1 MFPSANSICRR
12 TPIALATAMILSS
25 TGVYAGTLIGAGAS
39 GTVNA
44 GDEPESWTLL
54 NGASLNVT
62 PGGQTSAISATT
74 GSKVSIDGGS
84 INADSTAAALQLLD
98 SSATVS
104 RASIVNTSASA
115 LTLGRASGN
124 NGLSSAAAKIVD
136 STISGAGLG
145 FSTFAGA
152 TLHLENTQV
161 SATAKSGIG
170 GLLFGGTV
178 TATNGTHIA
187 GDANGLQITSERQ
200 SNVDWVTNLSL
211 DQSTVEGRSGAAIV
225 VDKGVASFP
234 SVTTNITVAN
244 GSNLIGG
251 NGNILEI
258 NRGNSANLTVDNST
272 LTGNVM
278 ADATSTANVTL
289 QNSARLTGQL
299 TNVANLA
306 ANSGAIWNMVADA
319 SVQNVA
325 LSGGVIKLSD
335 GAGFNR
341 LTVDNLSGTGTFDMR
356 VDLAALKGDFLD
368 VTSTATGDFGLAIK
382 NTGAEL
388 PEKGAAP
395 LQVVQT
401 QGGDA
406 QFHAIGNDGL
416 VDAGAFKY
424 GLHQQGNDWY
434 LVQARSEDGD
444 PIVTPS
450 AESMLG
456 LFNVS
461 STVWYGEVETL
472 RSRMGD
478 LRLGDQGNDVWVRT
492 YGNRYLVDSGNL
504 AYQQNQYGLS
514 FGVDAPV
521 HVSNGRLRVGVTGGY
536 SRNDLDFG
544 SGTTGSVDS
553 YSLGGYATWMSD
565 NGVYVDGMI
574 KGNVFRNDAK
584 VTMSDGTPARGGY
597 TNYGLGT
604 SLEVGRHMP
613 LGNQWFI
620 EPSVTLSAFVAS
632 GASTTLDNGL
642 QASGSRSKS
651 MRARLGAAIG
661 RNFELSKNRVVQP
674 YLKVGV
680 VQEFARNN
688 GVNINDNPFSND
700 LAGTRAEVGAGVVA
714 QLASKLQLH
723 GDVTYS
729 KGSRIEQPFGVN
741 FGVRYVW

>member
-1 MFPSANSICRR
+1 MA
-12 TPIALATAMILSS
+12 TAIALMTLSHVS
-25 TGVYAGTLIGAGAS
+25 VVMAGDLSGPGAS
-39 GTVNA
+39 ADVNA
-44 GDEPESWTLL
+44 GSPVESWTLSD
-54 NGASLNVT
+54 GATLNVT
-62 PGGQTSAISATT
+62 PGGATNAITASSGSAVNINGGAVTATSGTALMLSNSSASITGATISNSNGLALSLNAANINST
-74 GSKVSIDGGS
+74 SSSSAQVS
-84 INADSTAAALQLLD
+84 DSTL
-98 SSATVS
+98 SGT
-104 RASIVNTSASA
+104 
-115 LTLGRASGN
+115 GRAFTTN
-124 NGLSSAAAKIVD
+124 NSSDLLLS
-136 STISGAGLG
+136 
-145 FSTFAGA
+145 
-152 TLHLENTQV
+152 NTQV
-161 SATAKSGIG
+161 NATQAGPSQLASGIG
-170 GLLFGGTV
+170 GVVLGSTV

-187 GDANGLQITSERQ
+187 GDANGLLITNERQ
-200 SNVDWVTNLSL
+200 ASLDWTSNVTL
-211 DQSTVEGRSGAAIV
+211 DRSTVEGRSGAAIV
-225 VDKGVASFP
+225 VDSSFSKVP
-234 SVTTNITVAN
+234 NFIANIVVNN

-251 NGNILEI
+251 NGNLLELTS
-258 NRGNSANLTVDNST
+258 GNTANLTVDKSA
-272 LTGNVM
+272 LTGNVV
-278 ADATSTANVTL
+278 ADSTSTANVTL
-289 QNSARLTGQL
+289 QNGANLTGQL

-325 LSGGVIKLSD
+325 LSGGAIKLSD

-341 LTVDNLSGTGTFDMR
+341 LTVGNLSGTGTFDMR
-356 VDLAALKGDFLD
+356 VDLAALQGDFLD
-368 VTSTATGDFGLAIK
+368 VTGSATGHFGLAIK

-651 MRARLGAAIG
+651 VQARLGAAIG
-661 RNFELSKNRVVQP
+661 RNFELSNNRFVQP

-688 GVNINDNPFSND
+688 GVNINDNPFNND

-741 FGVRYVW
+741 FGMRYVW